1 MEKEQRREAKQHL
14 VVLMHQGISWKEARA
29 TVGVHISRSTAY
41 RWVQGVQSRGEAAL
55 LDGRHGH
62 PTKLREAVLQWLVAT
77 CRANPQMPS
86 REVQAAL
93 QEQFDI
99 YVSIGHLNRVRG
111 QLGIENH
118 RGRSKKKQQT
128 VSSPAF
134 TPMARRRR
142 SFAPRRRC
150 EHIWFARSLRNCSVL
165 LCSPGWFTSCSPFLF
180 VASEPFA
187 DPALF
192 GSGGSLTPLGLTRL
206 HWRCSREASRAFAC
220 LRLFSYGAVSGRTC
234 QVQWSRGIHGRSR
247 QVDHSPVAVRSL
259 CRD

>member
-1 MEKEQRREAKQHL
+1 MGQKDNHVMEKEQRREAKQHL

-55 LDGRHGH
+55 LDRRHGH

-77 CRANPQMPS
+77 CRANPHMPS

-118 RGRSKKKQQT
+118 RGRSKKTANGLFSRLYPNGKKAPELCS
-128 VSSPAF
+128 SSP
-134 TPMARRRR
+134 
-142 SFAPRRRC
+142 
-150 EHIWFARSLRNCSVL
+150 LRTHLVC
-165 LCSPGWFTSCSPFLF
+165 
-180 VASEPFA
+180 
-187 DPALF
+187 
-192 GSGGSLTPLGLTRL
+192 
-206 HWRCSREASRAFAC
+206 
-220 LRLFSYGAVSGRTC
+220 
-234 QVQWSRGIHGRSR
+234 
-247 QVDHSPVAVRSL
+247 
-259 CRD
+259 

>member
-1 MEKEQRREAKQHL
+1 MAGCAPFAPIHRCQAVRCKPRYKNSSTSTSVLGTSIAS
-14 VVLMHQGISWKEARA
+14 VVSWALRIIGGAR
-29 TVGVHISRSTAY
+29 
-41 RWVQGVQSRGEAAL
+41 
-55 LDGRHGH
+55 
-62 PTKLREAVLQWLVAT
+62 
-77 CRANPQMPS
+77 
-86 REVQAAL
+86 
-93 QEQFDI
+93 
-99 YVSIGHLNRVRG
+99 
-111 QLGIENH
+111 
-118 RGRSKKKQQT
+118 KKQQT

-165 LCSPGWFTSCSPFLF
+165 LCSPGWFTSCSPFLL

-192 GSGGSLTPLGLTRL
+192 GSGGPLTPLGLTRL

-234 QVQWSRGIHGRSR
+234 QVQWSRGIHERSR

-259 CRD
+259 CRDECVGALLH

>member
-1 MEKEQRREAKQHL
+1 MGQKDNHVMEKEQRREAKQHL

-55 LDGRHGH
+55 LDRRHGH

-118 RGRSKKKQQT
+118 RGRSKKTANGLFSRLYPNGKKAQELCS
-128 VSSPAF
+128 SSP
-134 TPMARRRR
+134 
-142 SFAPRRRC
+142 
-150 EHIWFARSLRNCSVL
+150 LRTHLVC
-165 LCSPGWFTSCSPFLF
+165 
-180 VASEPFA
+180 
-187 DPALF
+187 
-192 GSGGSLTPLGLTRL
+192 
-206 HWRCSREASRAFAC
+206 
-220 LRLFSYGAVSGRTC
+220 
-234 QVQWSRGIHGRSR
+234 
-247 QVDHSPVAVRSL
+247 
-259 CRD
+259 